1 MCATGTCIV
10 SSCLRVRVS
19 GCASV
24 SKNISKWICVCRYDH
39 LGTCKRRCVQIRSSF
54 MCYYVRR
61 HAAQAPQSRSNISCH
76 VAEVR
81 KMHLLTKAYKVRP
94 SKILNWNLNLTW
106 SQCSGVIWENLWGWA
121 NRLTAASSGRL
132 KVIKRCFRQM
142 RKAERTS
149 LVHNPEFSNKA
160 KNLWKY
166 LVKIYFLQIHVN
178 FFSLQ

>member
-1 MCATGTCIV
+1 MVPSSVCACSCVRRGRA
-10 SSCLRVRVS
+10 SCLLVCVCAH

-24 SKNISKWICVCRYDH
+24 AKNISKQMCVCRYDH
-39 LGTCKRRCVQIRSSF
+39 LDTCKRRCVQIRSSF

-61 HAAQAPQSRSNISCH
+61 HAAQSRSNISRH
-76 VAEVR
+76 VAKVR

-106 SQCSGVIWENLWGWA
+106 SQCSGVIRETLWGWA

-142 RKAERTS
+142 RKAGDEWTS
-149 LVHNPEFSNKA
+149 LVHNPEFSNKT

-166 LVKIYFLQIHVN
+166 LVKI
-178 FFSLQ
+178 